1 MSKTMPPNI
10 SCIFCTP
17 GLMFLVEALYDNSW
31 VLLQLLLVPLCNG
44 KTPVLYETECY
55 GLHHNPQDVAR
66 AGLWEVCHY
75 FPFGYIPEFYYHTDP
90 YCSKF
95 SDDEIPGRLYI
106 IRNP

>member
-1 MSKTMPPNI
+1 MPPNI
-10 SCIFCTP
+10 SCIVCTP

-75 FPFGYIPEFYYHTDP
+75 FPFGYIPEFYYHTDS